1 MVSLAEKQALF
12 QARASAQVL
21 LRFHT
26 TSKELCG
33 ELGRKLM
40 GTFTSLV
47 PMQTVPTSGFQLLAV
62 CKNEGRRPGRFSHM
76 QVDRGWMEGS
86 LGTVGVSRERGV

>member
-1 MVSLAEKQALF
+1 MVREASLVPGPCLCPGF
-12 QARASAQVL
+12 V

-26 TSKELCG
+26 TSDKQLCG

-47 PMQTVPTSGFQLLAV
+47 PMQTVPTSGFRLLAV
-62 CKNEGRRPGRFSHM
+62 CKNEGKR
-76 QVDRGWMEGS
+76 EG
-86 LGTVGVSRERGV
+86 LGDLVTCR